1 MDWILWE
8 VTTFDSAHAVIAVF
22 SSYASSHHE
31 TIVFVRAVLVLLARS
46 KLAAKF
52 IRVAIHVGLWAI
64 GRCGTP
70 EEGIRAGAL
79 LRALA
84 IVASHITHA
93 CGNREKVSF
102 VGAIRNFCA
111 ASHAFAG
118 SVGGA
123 KHSHTFGWTVV
134 VRFTQQDGFGLNGTV
149 NAAPAFLAD
158 DSSQA
163 QGRRKVISFV
173 TAFRNLGTDANI
185 ETSVGQRAAIRVTG
199 AICGVGTA
207 SLGSHGMIGHKGES
221 DAQESCMDLHA
232 SPNLLLGVK

>member
-1 MDWILWE
+1 
-8 VTTFDSAHAVIAVF
+8 
-22 SSYASSHHE
+22 
-31 TIVFVRAVLVLLARS
+31 LLARS

-52 IRVAIHVGLWAI
+52 VRVAIHVGLWAI

-70 EEGIRAGAL
+70 EQGIRAGAL
-79 LRALA
+79 LLALA

-111 ASHAFAG
+111 ASHAFAD

-134 VRFTQQDGFGLNGTV
+134 VRFTQQDGFNRIVVFGWWLNGTV
-149 NAAPAFLAD
+149 NFAPAFLAE

-163 QGRRKVISFV
+163 
-173 TAFRNLGTDANI
+173 
-185 ETSVGQRAAIRVTG
+185 
-199 AICGVGTA
+199 
-207 SLGSHGMIGHKGES
+207 
-221 DAQESCMDLHA
+221 
-232 SPNLLLGVK
+232 